1 MQDIVIESIRAV
13 VLMGL
18 LVFLWRAGKDRF
30 EHTREGWNLVLGGF
44 GLLLFGSLIDITDN
58 FEALNRFVI
67 IGDTDAQAILE
78 KFVGFLGGF
87 LVLAIGLFQW
97 IPSVQRLTTEI
108 NEREQA
114 EAALAQTHAEL
125 EGYAEELNQ
134 ALQKEKELG
143 SLQRQF
149 VSMVSHEF
157 RTPLA
162 IIDGNAQRLQRRKGE
177 AVPERSM
184 LALGKIRNSVQQLTE
199 LMESVLAA
207 ARLEDGRIN
216 FVPGPCSLA
225 NIIEEVGMS
234 YGELYPDHEL
244 ALDLSRLPK
253 QFAADGKL
261 LRQVFSN
268 VISNAVKYSPGTA
281 QIWIDG
287 WEDDNGDAIVTV
299 RDEGVGIPAVEQ
311 ARLFERFF
319 RASTSTGIAGSGIGL
334 HLASHLVRL
343 HHGTI
348 DFESAEGQGTTFK
361 VRLPATRDTVP
372 ETEPTQSEIDG
383 AVTTTVSTS
392 ILETAA

>member
-299 RDEGVGIPAVEQ
+299 RDEGVGIPAAEQ